1 VAGAAAVGL
10 VAFAGGTI
18 GYYGDIDRAPIGLG
32 SGFIRPQGGML
43 IRVAVNRAVLGA
55 GDEPERLAGNLFG
68 YYRFFEAPVQPALSV
83 GIWAEEH
90 GDDIEIKPT
99 LSVGAVGLLGPVLLQ
114 GGYDLAEGS
123 FQFGVAFNFRHRR

>member
-1 VAGAAAVGL
+1 
-10 VAFAGGTI
+10 
-18 GYYGDIDRAPIGLG
+18 
-32 SGFIRPQGGML
+32 ML

-99 LSVGAVGLLGPVLLQ
+99 LSLGAVGLLGPVLLQ
-114 GGYDLAEGS
+114 GGYDLGEGS